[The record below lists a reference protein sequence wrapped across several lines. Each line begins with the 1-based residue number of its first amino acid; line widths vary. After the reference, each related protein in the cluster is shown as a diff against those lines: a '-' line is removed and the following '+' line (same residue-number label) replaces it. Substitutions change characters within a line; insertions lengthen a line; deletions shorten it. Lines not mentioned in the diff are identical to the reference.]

1 MENEILLWKIIIRL
15 KKHRC
20 VSKDRKADLT
30 SSCSERTEVMT
41 SNKNVTCFLEN
52 TQTILLYGIIILTLK
67 NICAASQPAWQE
79 DPDSQA
85 HAKPGPSQSSIMP
98 PVQITIGRST

>member
-1 MENEILLWKIIIRL
+1 M
-15 KKHRC
+15 
-20 VSKDRKADLT
+20 SKDRKADLT

-52 TQTILLYGIIILTLK
+52 TQTISLHEIIILSLK

-85 HAKPGPSQSSIMP
+85 HAKPGPSQS
-98 PVQITIGRST
+98 